1 MVTATVED
9 KARRVCSI
17 VDGQRRLGVS
27 DFARSKEWRTKLLD
41 EGCLE
46 VVDHSET
53 IGYVMAPEYASAL
66 TSYIRELEEELENA
80 HIRMLFDLREE
91 YAEFLSGEELA
102 QKALENLEANQ
113 AQVKEFLD
121 ACR

>member
-9 KARRVCSI
+9 KARKVCSI
-17 VDGQRRLGVS
+17 VNEQHRLGVS
-27 DFARSKEWRTKLLD
+27 DFARSKEWRTKLAT

-53 IGYVMAPEYASAL
+53 VGFVMAPEYASAL
-66 TSYIRELEEELENA
+66 TSYIGELEQELENA
-80 HIRMLFDLREE
+80 YIRMLFNLRKE
-91 YAEFLSGEELA
+91 YTEYLSGEELA
-102 QKALENLEANQ
+102 QKALANLDANQ
-113 AQVKEFLD
+113 ARVEEFLN